1 MWSKPHGQTCPFNLG
16 AGRDWVNTRPE
27 QFSQA
32 PGRMILF
39 GGQGFAWSWLAH
51 HKLVSSLVEQF
62 AVCSSKRLRQTLKQP
77 TCPKIKLCKASSSF
91 PSLLLSLSFKV
102 TAEGGLLTSHL
113 ESVTLFSP
121 PWAVSQLCWESLEQL
136 SWARQAVNLFVP
148 LPLSL
153 TLLIWPWSASFY
165 KSLKSACF
173 YKDCPFPGTMRPH
186 LWQDPLLAVWHNR
199 PTMMTMWY
207 KQPTTYNEE
216 VLEEAVLSLQSLS
229 ATQPPPEAPWQ
240 ESFPQRGWKVE
251 MKHTRFLEFSIP
263 ISRSFSQFLAL
274 DLQSSMRH
282 IFILSMR

>member
-39 GGQGFAWSWLAH
+39 GGQGFAWSWMAH
-51 HKLVSSLVEQF
+51 HKLDAS
-62 AVCSSKRLRQTLKQP
+62 AVCSSKRSRQTLKQP

-229 ATQPPPEAPWQ
+229 APQPPPEAPWQ
-240 ESFPQRGWKVE
+240 DPFHKEAEKWKWNIPVFWNSASPSQGHFHSFWP
-251 MKHTRFLEFSIP
+251 
-263 ISRSFSQFLAL
+263 
-274 DLQSSMRH
+274 
-282 IFILSMR
+282 